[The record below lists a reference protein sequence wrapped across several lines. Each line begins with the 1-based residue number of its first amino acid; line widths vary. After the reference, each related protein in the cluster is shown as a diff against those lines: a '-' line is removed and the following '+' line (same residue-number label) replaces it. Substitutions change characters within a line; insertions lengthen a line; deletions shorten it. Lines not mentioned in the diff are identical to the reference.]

1 MVSKELKKLNR
12 RELVDIIYQLKKNE
26 QRLQAENDALRAELE
41 EKQRRLS
48 EVESV
53 TEAAMTITSVLSAAR
68 ESADLYLK
76 EIASIKA
83 DTEMECKKIIQE
95 ARNAASVLQPETEK
109 PSVFAQRNPSDSLR
123 RVSQLLRRRTR

>member
-12 RELVDIIYQLKKNE
+12 RELIELIYQMKKNE

-109 PSVFAQRNPSDSLR
+109 PSVSAQRNPSDSLR

>member
-109 PSVFAQRNPSDSLR
+109 PSVSTQRNPSDSLR